1 MLPKLHR
8 RTPPSAHTYRLL
20 IFKELQNSLAFA
32 LLSIVCKSLCLRQ
45 QRSGIMICF
54 AISVKPFSLA
64 ILALS
69 CCRIALFTVSKE
81 ARLCAASRFSSS
93 AALTATASH
102 PADEALCPS
111 TEEPAIMRC
120 FRLLVKHLSQNNSTT
135 FAEHAGRLSAIDAP
149 RASDS
154 FLRMFSAEGGRH
166 QTSRKLGDRFSINAF
181 MPSF

>member
-1 MLPKLHR
+1 
-8 RTPPSAHTYRLL
+8 
-20 IFKELQNSLAFA
+20 
-32 LLSIVCKSLCLRQ
+32 
-45 QRSGIMICF
+45 
-54 AISVKPFSLA
+54 
-64 ILALS
+64 
-69 CCRIALFTVSKE
+69 
-81 ARLCAASRFSSS
+81 LCAASQFSSS
-93 AALTATASH
+93 AVLTATASH

>member
-81 ARLCAASRFSSS
+81 ARLCAASQFSSS
-93 AALTATASH
+93 AVLTATASH

-120 FRLLVKHLSQNNSTT
+120 FRLVVKHLSQNNSTT